1 MTRVAKCKYQT
12 MILFIISH
20 SLNNNGC
27 LFSAVLAEIYS
38 AVAVVVVVVVV
49 LLLVAAAAAVMYRH
63 RAGTRG

>member
-1 MTRVAKCKYQT
+1 MSKVAKCKYQT

-38 AVAVVVVVVVV
+38 AVAVVVV
-49 LLLVAAAAAVMYRH
+49 LLLVAAAAAAAAVMYR
-63 RAGTRG
+63 RQARMRG

>member
-38 AVAVVVVVVVV
+38 VAVVVVVV
-49 LLLVAAAAAVMYRH
+49 LLLVAAAAAVKYRH

>member
-1 MTRVAKCKYQT
+1 MSKVAKCKYQT

-38 AVAVVVVVVVV
+38 AVVVVVVV
-49 LLLVAAAAAVMYRH
+49 LLLVAAAAAAVMYR
-63 RAGTRG
+63 RQARMRG

>member
-1 MTRVAKCKYQT
+1 MSKVAKCKYQT

-38 AVAVVVVVVVV
+38 AVAVVVV
-49 LLLVAAAAAVMYRH
+49 LLLVAAAAAAVMYR
-63 RAGTRG
+63 RQARMRG